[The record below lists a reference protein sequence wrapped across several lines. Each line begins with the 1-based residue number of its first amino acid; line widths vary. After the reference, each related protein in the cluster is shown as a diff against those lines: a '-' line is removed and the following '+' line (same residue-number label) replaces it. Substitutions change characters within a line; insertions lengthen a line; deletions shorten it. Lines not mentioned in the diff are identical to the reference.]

1 MTDVVDRALLDRVA
15 ERAPALDRGDDDVR
29 PALRELGAAGLLD
42 LGTGP
47 DRAGELPAVVT
58 LVEELAAR
66 CLATAFAV
74 WAHRMVID
82 YYAHAGLGGVDVEA
96 LVRAERCGSTGLAP
110 ALRELAGFDVVP
122 LEARRDGAGL
132 RVSGPVSWASNL
144 VPGTLLAVPVRLP
157 DEGERARAVVV
168 VDVDDP
174 GVTVHPFPRLLAM
187 NATASS
193 SLALEDVAV
202 GPGRVLSE
210 DLPSFVGACRPRMV
224 LVQTALC
231 LGLARRAVDEGRSR
245 LRGVAASLSPRATQ
259 VADAVADARRLL
271 HGIAARPSG
280 TAPREL
286 AALRQDA
293 ARLAGDATRLEAALV
308 GGAGYV
314 ADSPTARRLRE
325 AAFLPVQ
332 APTEPLLEVLRR

>member
-1 MTDVVDRALLDRVA
+1 VTDVVDRALLDRVA

-47 DRAGELPAVVT
+47 GRAGELPAVVT
-58 LVEELAAR
+58 LVEELASR
-66 CLATAFAV
+66 CLASAFAV

-82 YYAHAGLGGVDVEA
+82 CYAHAGVGGADVEA
-96 LVRAERCGSTGLAP
+96 LVRAGRCGSTALAP
-110 ALRELAGFDVVP
+110 ALRELAGFDPVP
-122 LEARRDGAGL
+122 LAARR
-132 RVSGPVSWASNL
+132 
-144 VPGTLLAVPVRLP
+144 
-157 DEGERARAVVV
+157 EGERARAVVV

-193 SLALEDVAV
+193 SLALDEVVVA
-202 GPGRVLSE
+202 PERVLSE

-224 LVQTALC
+224 LIQTAVC